1 MLAALIFL
9 AIGAAPMRLAGQG
22 TPPSVVVITLDT
34 TRADHL
40 GCYGDKSI
48 ATPNLDALARSGA
61 RFANAFTVV
70 PVTLPAHTALFTGSF
85 PMATGVHDFSGN
97 KLPPNAVTLAK
108 VLHEHGYATGAF
120 LGAAVLSARF
130 GLNQGFDVYFD
141 HFDSRRIDENA
152 MDLVKRSA
160 DQVVD
165 NALAWL
171 KANPPR
177 PFFLWVHI
185 YDAHNPYTPPE
196 PFASRYAGRPYDG
209 EIAFVD
215 SQLGRLFAFLD
226 DMGVSQNAV
235 VVVAGDHG
243 EGLGEHGEKT
253 HGFFIY
259 NSTLHV
265 PLIIKVPGAKAT
277 TVEKGAS
284 LVDVMPTVLQALH
297 LPIPPSV
304 QGRSLLSDILG
315 KPSSTNSNLYSECY
329 LPLLH
334 FGWSELRGL
343 QSEGMKYID
352 APRPE
357 LYDTR
362 PDPRETKNLY
372 TGKRAVAQELKYR
385 LQDVEHRYKAAAPS
399 GAQAAE
405 GTDPELA
412 ERLRSLGYV
421 ALSAGTYSDSSG
433 KALADPKDR
442 ARAYDLISDAVDD
455 NTAGRY
461 KESLEKLHA
470 AEKID
475 PTTLPVPYLE
485 ALNYFRLEDYPHAE
499 ERFRAALKLDPNIPL
514 ATYDLAVSQL
524 KTGDADGAK
533 TSFQRAL
540 ELDPSSYNAA
550 FNLGLL
556 ELKQHHLPEAQGHL
570 QEAVEINPGFAPAFA
585 ALGEAHLYLHHNEEA
600 VHALEHAVS
609 LDPNL
614 AEAHNNLGRAYEAL
628 GRAADAQREFARAQ
642 ALRPQ

>member
-1 MLAALIFL
+1 MLAAVLIL
-9 AIGAAPMRLAGQG
+9 AMGTCPVRLAAQG
-22 TPPSVVVITLDT
+22 NASSVVLVTLDT

-61 RFANAFTVV
+61 RFANAFSPV
-70 PVTLPAHTALFTGSF
+70 PVTLPAHTAMLTGSF

-97 KLPPNAVTLAK
+97 KLPPDAVTLAK
-108 VLHEHGYATGAF
+108 VLHDHGYATGAF

-141 HFDSRRIDENA
+141 HFDLKRVDEA
-152 MDLVKRSA
+152 TMDLVKRSG
-160 DQVVD
+160 DQVVG

-171 KANPPR
+171 KTNPPR

-185 YDAHNPYTPPE
+185 YDAHDPYQPPE

-215 SQLGRLFAFLD
+215 TQVGRLFAYLE
-226 DMGVSQNAV
+226 DMGVFQNAV

-243 EGLGEHGEKT
+243 EGLGEHGERT

-265 PLIIKVPGAKAT
+265 PLIIKVPGAKPT

-304 QGRSLLSDILG
+304 QGRSLLSDILE
-315 KPSSTNSNLYSECY
+315 KPSSGASNLYAECY

-334 FGWSELRGL
+334 FGWSQLRGL
-343 QSEGMKYID
+343 QSEGLKYID

-357 LYDTR
+357 LYDLRVDPHETR
-362 PDPRETKNLY
+362 NLN
-372 TGKRAVAQELKYR
+372 TGKRAVAQELKAR
-385 LQDVEHRYKAAAPS
+385 LQDVERRYAAPS
-399 GAQAAE
+399 GSGARATE
-405 GTDPELA
+405 GTDPELT

-421 ALSAGTYSDSSG
+421 AISANTYSDSSG

-442 ARAYDLISDAVDD
+442 ARAYALISDAVDD
-455 NTAGRY
+455 NTNGRY
-461 KESLEKLHA
+461 QASLEKLHA
-470 AEKID
+470 AEQID

-485 ALNYFRLEDYPHAE
+485 AMNYFRLKDYPHAT
-499 ERFRAALKLDPNIPL
+499 ERFKAALKVDPNIPL
-514 ATYDLAVSQL
+514 ATYYLAVSQL
-524 KTGDADGAK
+524 RTGDADGAK
-533 TSFQRAL
+533 ASFQRAV
-540 ELDPSSYNAA
+540 ELDPTNYDAA
-550 FNLGLL
+550 FNLGML
-556 ELKQHHLPEAQGHL
+556 ELKQHQMPEAQGHL
-570 QEAVEINPGFAPAFA
+570 QQVVEINPGFAPAFE
-585 ALGEAHLYLHHNEEA
+585 ALGEVHLYLHHNEEA
-600 VHALEHAVS
+600 VRALQHAVG

-614 AEAHNNLGRAYEAL
+614 AEAHYNLGRAYEAL
-628 GRAADAQREFARAQ
+628 GRTADAQKEFARAQ
-642 ALRPQ
+642 ELHPQ

>member
-1 MLAALIFL
+1 MLAGLTILALGASPVCL
-9 AIGAAPMRLAGQG
+9 AAQGNAA
-22 TPPSVVVITLDT
+22 SVVVVTLDT

-70 PVTLPAHTALFTGSF
+70 PVTLPSHTALFTGSF

-108 VLHEHGYATGAF
+108 VLHEHGYATAAF

-141 HFDSRRIDENA
+141 HFNSKRLDDST
-152 MDLVKRSA
+152 MDLVKRPA
-160 DQVVD
+160 DQVVG

-171 KANPPR
+171 KTNPPR

-185 YDAHNPYTPPE
+185 YDAHYPYTPPE

-215 SQLGRLFAFLD
+215 SQLGRLFGFLE
-226 DMGVSQNAV
+226 DMGVFQNAV

-265 PLIIKVPGAKAT
+265 PLIIKVPGASAS

-297 LPIPPSV
+297 LPSPPSV

-315 KPSSTNSNLYSECY
+315 KPSSTTSNLYSECY
-329 LPLLH
+329 LPMLH
-334 FGWSELRGL
+334 FGWSPLRGL
-343 QSEGMKYID
+343 QSEGLKFID
-352 APRPE
+352 APHPE
-357 LYDTR
+357 LYDVR
-362 PDPRETKNLY
+362 PDPHETKNLY
-372 TGKRAVAQELKYR
+372 TGKRAVAQELKDR
-385 LQDVEHRYKAAAPS
+385 LQDVERRYSAASGS

-442 ARAYDLISDAVDD
+442 ARAYDLISDAVED
-455 NTAGRY
+455 NTNGRY

-470 AEKID
+470 AERID
-475 PTTLPVPYLE
+475 PNTLPVPYLE
-485 ALNYFRLEDYPHAE
+485 ASNYFRLEDYPHAA
-499 ERFRAALKLDPNIPL
+499 ERYKAALKLVPNIPL

-524 KTGDADGAK
+524 KIGDTDGAK
-533 TSFQRAL
+533 ASFQHAL
-540 ELDPSSYNAA
+540 ELDPTNFNAA
-550 FNLGLL
+550 FNLGML
-556 ELKQHHLPEAQGHL
+556 ELKQHQMPEAQGHL
-570 QEAVEINPGFAPAFA
+570 QQVVEINPGFAPAFA
-585 ALGEAHLYLHHNEEA
+585 ALGEVHLYLHHNDEA
-600 VHALEHAVS
+600 VRALEHAVS

-614 AEAHNNLGRAYEAL
+614 ADAHYNLGRAYEAV
-628 GRAADAQREFARAQ
+628 GRAADAQREFTRAQ
-642 ALRPQ
+642 ALRSP